1 MIYWFTGQP
10 SSGKTTLA
18 NLLKEHLV
26 EERRKTVGETLF
38 MVDGDDMRELF
49 SNKDYTIN
57 GRVTNISTAQKI
69 SHYLHNQGQDVIVS
83 LVSPYIDQREEFK
96 GVMGKYITEIYVH
109 TTENRERDHFHVL
122 GYQPPTNNYID
133 IDTTYD
139 TPKES
144 IEKIIKQL

>member
-18 NLLKEHLV
+18 NLLKEYLM
-26 EERRKTVGETLF
+26 EERRKTVGKTLF
-38 MVDGDDMRELF
+38 MVDGDDVRELF

-57 GRVTNISTAQKI
+57 GRIINVSTAQKI

-96 GVMGKYITEIYVH
+96 GVMGKNMVEIYVH
-109 TTENRERDHFHVL
+109 TTENRERNHFHVL
-122 GYQPPTNNYID
+122 GYQPPINNYID
-133 IDTTYD
+133 INTTYD

-144 IEKIIKQL
+144 IKKIIKQL